1 MSSTATSTTMSKD
14 GNLELSS
21 FVTQPPKA
29 ATEASSSSKKSH
41 RLGTYDDEIRIS
53 TTPPPGKSS
62 VDVDIESQPPS
73 PTRDS
78 DTPPE
83 RAVTAHNTAMEYN
96 VRWKTAATFF
106 SLWMAGFQ
114 DGSTGALIP
123 YLKVRYDIGLAFVA
137 LVYISTFLGWFTAAM
152 INVHL
157 IGKLGMG
164 GVLFV
169 GSILQLTQYV
179 LQCWQPPYPLFVIAF
194 FIGGVGVA
202 IQDAQTNTFNA
213 NLPRA
218 HLLLGLGHGFYG
230 VGALVSPLI
239 AATIANSTPDF
250 RYWYY
255 FYFAA
260 VGLAVCNLIFISVTF
275 REVIFPPLLR
285 KLTGKASAEDLE
297 RSDKKNSKE
306 SHKDFKAI
314 ISRKEVW
321 IFAAYFFAYVG
332 AEVTAG
338 GWVVEFMIEVRKGKP
353 SQVGYIGS
361 AFWGGLTLGRFVLAE
376 PTNRWGERRMVLIY
390 TGLAIAVE
398 LVFWF
403 VPNIV
408 VSGVMIGLL
417 GFLIGPFFPV
427 GISLATKLI
436 PRELHAGSIGF
447 MTVLGS
453 AGGAVFPFLTGAVAS
468 SKGVQV
474 LQPILCALFVVQILL
489 WLCIP
494 RVKQPSK

>member
-1 MSSTATSTTMSKD
+1 MSTITMTKTDEAGPS
-14 GNLELSS
+14 NYELSS
-21 FVTQPPKA
+21 VFPPPA
-29 ATEASSSSKKSH
+29 AASTSSKKSH
-41 RLGTYDDEIRIS
+41 RLGALDEISIS
-53 TTPPPGKSS
+53 TTPPPTKSPG
-62 VDVDIESQPPS
+62 DIDIESQPPS
-73 PTRDS
+73 PRDS
-78 DTPPE
+78 DTPPDG
-83 RAVTAHNTAMEYN
+83 AVTAHNTAMERN
-96 VRWKTAATFF
+96 IWLKTAATFF

-123 YLKVRYDIGLAFVA
+123 YLKIRYNIGLAFVA

-157 IGKLGMG
+157 IAKLGMG

-169 GSILQLTQYV
+169 GSVLQLIQYA
-179 LQCWQPPYPLFVIAF
+179 LQCWQPPYPLFVVSF
-194 FIGGVGVA
+194 FIGGIGVA

-218 HLLLGLGHGFYG
+218 HLFLGLGHGFYG
-230 VGALVSPLI
+230 LGALVSPLI
-239 AATIANSTPDF
+239 ATAIANTTPDY
-250 RYWYY
+250 RHWYY

-260 VGLAVCNLIFISVTF
+260 LGLAVVNMAFIGFAF
-275 REVIFPPLLR
+275 REVIFPPLMR
-285 KLTGKASAEDLE
+285 RLTGKAGSAPILE
-297 RSDKKNSKE
+297 RSDKKNTKE
-306 SHKDFKAI
+306 AHKDFKKI
-314 ISRKEVW
+314 VSRKEVW
-321 IFAAYFFAYVG
+321 ILAAYFFLYVG

-338 GWVVEFMIEVRKGKP
+338 GWVVEFMIEVRGGKP
-353 SQVGYIGS
+353 SQVGYIAS

-376 PTNRWGERRMVLIY
+376 PTNRYGERRMVLIY
-390 TGLAIAVE
+390 TILAIAVE

-403 VPNIV
+403 VPSIV
-408 VSGVMIGLL
+408 VGGVMIGLL

-468 SKGVQV
+468 KKGVQV
-474 LQPILCALFVVQILL
+474 LQPILCALFVMQAVL
-489 WLCIP
+489 WISIP
-494 RVKQPSK
+494 RVKKVAT

>member
-1 MSSTATSTTMSKD
+1 MSTTTTFTTMSKD

-21 FVTQPPKA
+21 FVSPPPLA
-29 ATEASSSSKKSH
+29 AGPSSLSSKRSQ
-41 RLGTYDDEIRIS
+41 RLGTYDDDIRIS
-53 TTPPPGKSS
+53 TTPPPGKSGAE
-62 VDVDIESQPPS
+62 VDIESQPPS

-78 DTPPE
+78 DTPPD
-83 RAVTAHNTAMEYN
+83 RAVTAHNTAMERN
-96 VRWKTAATFF
+96 IWWKTASTFF
-106 SLWMAGFQ
+106 TLWTVGFQ

-123 YLKVRYDIGLAFVA
+123 YLKIRYNIGLSFVA
-137 LVYISTFLGWFTAAM
+137 LVYIMTFLGWFTAAM
-152 INVHL
+152 LNVHL
-157 IGKLGMG
+157 TARLGMG

-169 GSILQLTQYV
+169 GSVLQVTQYA
-179 LQCWQPPYPLFVIAF
+179 LQCWQPPYPVYVIGF
-194 FIGGVGVA
+194 FIGGIGAA

-218 HLLLGLGHGFYG
+218 HLFLGLGHGFYG
-230 VGALVSPLI
+230 LGALVSPLI
-239 AATIANSTPDF
+239 AATIANLTSDF

-260 VGLAVCNLIFISVTF
+260 AGVAVFNFLFISFAF
-275 REVIFPPLLR
+275 REVIFPPLLQR
-285 KLTGKASAEDLE
+285 LTGKSSGAVLE
-297 RSDKKNSKE
+297 RSDKKNNKE
-306 SHKDFKAI
+306 ANKDFRAI
-314 ISRKEVW
+314 IQRKEVW
-321 IFAAYFFAYVG
+321 ILAAYFFAYVG

-376 PTNRWGERRMVLIY
+376 PTNRWGEHRMVLVY
-390 TGLAIAVE
+390 TGLAIATE

-408 VSGVMIGLL
+408 VSSVMIGLL

-474 LQPILCALFVVQILL
+474 LQPILCALFVVQVLL

-494 RVKQPSK
+494 RVKQPVK